1 MYIVEVFETD
11 DESFVDI
18 LIRIPQQSRYT
29 FNNLGILCLLRAVCS
44 VIK

>member
-18 LIRIPQQSRYT
+18 LIRIPQQGRYT
-29 FNNLGILCLLRAVCS
+29 SDNLGIRALPLTRCVLCD
-44 VIK
+44 